1 MQLTEQ
7 HIITKDDPR
16 FSVLDNA
23 CFLSKNLYNAT
34 LYELRQHF
42 FATGKSHS
50 YETLADRMK
59 SNPDYC
65 ALPRKV
71 SQQVLM
77 QVCGNWNN
85 FWASLRE
92 WQKNP
97 HKYTGKP
104 QLPRYKHKTDGRNR
118 LVYTDQA
125 ISKVA
130 LKKKGLIE
138 PSQLGIQVKTNKTA
152 IDQVRITPKKTHY
165 VVEIVYTVEMHIAS
179 PDENRVASIDIGLN
193 NLATVTTNQPGV
205 NPLLVNGRPLKSI
218 NQFYNKR
225 MADLRS
231 RLPKRQYYSD
241 QMGRLTDNRNHRVK
255 DYMHQASR
263 DIIEFL
269 EQHKIGTLIIGKNDG
284 WKQEI
289 DLGKRNNQNFVQIPH
304 AQFIAMLTYK
314 AQLVGIK
321 VILTEESYTS
331 KCSFLDDE
339 PIQKHN
345 KYKGKRIYRGLFQ
358 ASDGRIINA
367 DVNGALNIMKKVIP
381 TVTTNGIEAFVVMPV
396 RVTPFQPKKKKPCH
410 AAEQVACT

>member
-1 MQLTEQ
+1 MQLTQQ

-16 FSVLDNA
+16 FSVLDTA

-59 SNPDYC
+59 SNADYC

-71 SQQVLM
+71 SQQILM
-77 QVCGNWNN
+77 QVCGNWSN
-85 FWASLRE
+85 FWASFRD

-130 LKKKGLIE
+130 LKEKGLIK
-138 PSQLGIQVKTNKTA
+138 PSQLGIQVKTDKTA

-179 PDENRVASIDIGLN
+179 PDENRIASIDIGLN
-193 NLATVTTNQPGV
+193 NLATVTTNQPSV

-231 RLPKRQYYSD
+231 RLRKGQYYSD
-241 QMGRLTDNRNHRVK
+241 QMGKLTDKRNNRVK
-255 DYMHQASR
+255 NYLHQTSR

-289 DLGKRNNQNFVQIPH
+289 GLGKRNNQNFVQIPH

-314 AQLVGIK
+314 AQLMGIT

-339 PIQKHN
+339 PIKKH
-345 KYKGKRIYRGLFQ
+345 KEYKGKRLDRGLFQ

-367 DVNGALNIMKKVIP
+367 DVNGALNIMKKVVP
-381 TVTTNGIEAFVVMPV
+381 NVTTNGIEAFVVMPV
-396 RVTPFQPKKKKPCH
+396 RVTPFQAKKKQRN
-410 AAEQVACT
+410 AVEQVTCT

>member
-7 HIITKDDPR
+7 HIIAKNDPR
-16 FSVLDNA
+16 FSVLDTA

-34 LYELRQHF
+34 LFVLRQHF

-50 YETLADRMK
+50 YETLAEMLK

-71 SQQVLM
+71 SQQVVM
-77 QVCGNWNN
+77 QVCGDWSN

-92 WQKNP
+92 WQKNS

-104 QLPRYKHKTDGRNR
+104 KPPYYKHKTNGRNR
-118 LVYTDQA
+118 LIYTDQA
-125 ISKVA
+125 ISKIA
-130 LKKKGLIE
+130 LKKKELIE
-138 PSQLGIQVKTNKTA
+138 PSQLGIQVKTDKTA

-165 VVEIVYTVEMHIAS
+165 IVEIVYTVEMHIAS
-179 PDENRVASIDIGLN
+179 PDENRIASIDIGLN
-193 NLATVTTNQPGV
+193 NLATVTKTQPVV

-231 RLPKRQYYSD
+231 RLPKGQYYSE
-241 QMGRLTDNRNHRVK
+241 QMGKLTDKRNQRVK
-255 DYMHQASR
+255 NYLHHASR
-263 DIIEFL
+263 IIIQFL
-269 EQHKIGTLIIGKNDG
+269 EQHKVGMLIIGKNDG

-289 DLGKRNNQNFVQIPH
+289 GLGKRNNQNFVQIPH

-314 AQLVGIK
+314 AQLMGIK

-339 PIQKHN
+339 PIQKH
-345 KYKGKRIYRGLFQ
+345 KEYKGKRLYRGLFQ
-358 ASDGRIINA
+358 ARDGRLINA
-367 DVNGALNIMKKVIP
+367 DVNGALNIMKKVVP
-381 TVTTNGIEAFVVMPV
+381 NVKADGIEACVMMPV
-396 RVTPFQPKKKKPCH
+396 RVTPFQPKKNKPCH
-410 AAEQVACT
+410 TVEQVACT

>member
-16 FSVLDNA
+16 FSVLDNV

-42 FATGKSHS
+42 FVTRKSLS
-50 YETLADRMK
+50 YEKLASMMK

-71 SQQVLM
+71 SQQVVM
-77 QVCGNWNN
+77 QVCGDWSN
-85 FWASLRE
+85 FWASLHD
-92 WQKNP
+92 WLKNP

-104 QLPRYKHKTDGRNR
+104 KLPYYKHKTNGRNR

-130 LKKKGLIE
+130 LKQKGLIE
-138 PSQLGIQVKTNKTA
+138 PSQLDIQVKTDKTA

-179 PDENRVASIDIGLN
+179 PDENRIASVDIGLN

-225 MADLRS
+225 MADLRR
-231 RLPKRQYYSD
+231 RLPKGQYYSD
-241 QMGRLTDNRNHRVK
+241 QMGRLTDKRNNRIK
-255 DYMHQASR
+255 DYMHQTSR

-269 EQHKIGTLIIGKNDG
+269 EQHKIGMLIIGKNDG

-314 AQLVGIK
+314 AQLMGIT

-339 PIQKHN
+339 PIKKHN
-345 KYKGKRIYRGLFQ
+345 EYKGKRIHRGLFQ

-367 DVNGALNIMKKVIP
+367 DVNGALNIMKKVVP
-381 TVTTNGIEAFVVMPV
+381 NVTTNGIEAFVVMPV
-396 RVTPFQPKKKKPCH
+396 WATPFQPKKKQRLTVK
-410 AAEQVACT
+410 QVMCT